1 MKRLLVTIMLIFTC
15 LLAVPQQLVRQVEVP
30 TGLYAFSF
38 QEDKAGSVWVGLS
51 NGDVSG
57 ALGIYSNSNLTII
70 SGADSIPSGSYH
82 SSIKLTDGSII
93 FGGSVLDKSGRMTL
107 ALISQMGVD
116 TLRIPFRLF
125 DPFINCM
132 SVVNRREIWIGT
144 ASGLIKNNRGVWS
157 KTTTFDGLPSN
168 VVTSILQDFR
178 AITWIATE
186 GGIVWFSEGV
196 LYVPD
201 TGTRIIR
208 SATSLFSDSKG
219 YVWAGSRYG
228 ADGVSVYNG
237 QLWDTFSG
245 RHGLIDNST
254 STFHQ
259 GEKGKLWVGSCS
271 QRNRGGVSLFNGT
284 NWETFDYPGYL
295 AKPCVEA
302 IVSDLNGNVWF
313 GGSLSSGRA
322 KGITI
327 FNGKDWLKVSNTK
340 LLPAERVIAFF
351 VDSKERIWVSSFEGL
366 FIIEPTNECIKKL
379 TEF

>member
-1 MKRLLVTIMLIFTC
+1 MKRPFATITLTFTYLLVFS
-15 LLAVPQQLVRQVEVP
+15 QQMVRQVELP
-30 TGLYAFSF
+30 AGLYAFSF

-57 ALGIYSNSNLTII
+57 ALGIYSNSSLTLI
-70 SGADSIPSGSYH
+70 SGADSIPNGSFH

-93 FGGSVLDKSGRMTL
+93 FGGSVIDKSGRMTL
-107 ALISQMGVD
+107 VLISQMGVD
-116 TLRIPFRLF
+116 TIRIPFRLS

-144 ASGLIKNNRGVWS
+144 ASGLIKNNRGAWS
-157 KTTTFDGLPSN
+157 KTSTFNGLPSN

-178 AITWIATE
+178 GITWIATE
-186 GGIVWFSEGV
+186 GGIAWFSEGI

-201 TGTRIIR
+201 VGTRIIR
-208 SATSLFSDSKG
+208 SITSLFSDSKG

-237 QLWDTFSG
+237 QLWETFSG

-254 STFHQ
+254 STFYQ
-259 GEKGKLWVGSCS
+259 DGKGKLWVGSCS
-271 QRNRGGVSLFNGT
+271 QRNRGGVSKFDGT

-295 AKPCVEA
+295 AKPCVDA
-302 IVSDLNGNVWF
+302 IVSDLNGNLWI
-313 GGSLSSGRA
+313 GGSLSSGKA
-322 KGITI
+322 KGITL
-327 FNGKDWLKVSNTK
+327 FNGKEWLKVSNTK
-340 LLPAERVIAFF
+340 LLPAERVITFF

-366 FIIEPTNECIKKL
+366 FIVEPTNDCIKKL
-379 TEF
+379 TE